1 MFKEWGN
8 VRETGKH
15 GNTTFYVIDESSSLV
30 KSMKQF
36 NAGRMENMF
45 PELFECP
52 SAPFGASHI
61 QIEDAPKTSNT

>member
-45 PELFECP
+45 PELFEGP
-52 SAPFGASHI
+52 SAPFVTS
-61 QIEDAPKTSNT
+61 QIRVEDAPNTPNT